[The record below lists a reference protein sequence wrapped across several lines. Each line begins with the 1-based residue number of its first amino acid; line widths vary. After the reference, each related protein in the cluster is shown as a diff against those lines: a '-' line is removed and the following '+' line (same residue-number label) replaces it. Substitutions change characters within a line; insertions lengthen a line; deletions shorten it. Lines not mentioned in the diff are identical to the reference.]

1 MARQL
6 DPVRAEARIAR
17 LAGRQH
23 GVVSWRQ
30 LVDAGLGRGAIAH
43 RVRSGLL
50 HRLYRGVFAVGYRPT
65 TREGWWM
72 AAVLAYGVRAALG
85 ATSALAHWDLRRSI
99 DRKIDII
106 VASRNGLA
114 QRQGIR
120 LHRCGAITEA
130 ETTVHRGIP
139 VTTVAR
145 TLLDAAAIL
154 QPHSLNRTI
163 ERSEI
168 LKLLDLAAVRHT
180 LELHPNHPGARKL
193 TRAIDLYR
201 EDEMT
206 RSDLE
211 AMFLALC
218 EADDLPRPL
227 VNHVV
232 EGEEVDFLWPQQ
244 RLIVEVD
251 GRETH
256 LTRQAFERDRARD
269 AKLTLAG
276 YRVVRFTYRQISDAP
291 QAVALTLRALLGPRP
306 LT

>member
-1 MARQL
+1 MG
-6 DPVRAEARIAR
+6 IAR

-85 ATSALAHWDLRRSI
+85 STTALAHWDLRPSSA
-99 DRKIDII
+99 RKIDVI
-106 VASRNGLA
+106 VATRNGLA
-114 QRQGIR
+114 QREGIR
-120 LHRCGAITEA
+120 LHRCGAIAEA
-130 ETTVHRGIP
+130 ETTVHRAIP

-154 QPHSLNRTI
+154 QPQSLNRTI

-168 LKLLDLAAVRHT
+168 LELFDLRAVRHT
-180 LELHPNHPGARKL
+180 LELHPTHGGANRL
-193 TRAIDLYR
+193 HAAIELFR

-206 RSDLE
+206 RSELE
-211 AMFLALC
+211 AMLLALC
-218 EADDLPRPL
+218 EADDLLRPL
-227 VNHVV
+227 VNHTVA
-232 EGEEVDFLWPQQ
+232 GEEVDFLWPRE

-251 GRETH
+251 GRRKH

-276 YRVVRFTYRQISDAP
+276 YRVVRFTYRQISGAP
-291 QAVALTLRALLGPRP
+291 QTVALTLRALLGCGPVR
-306 LT
+306 